1 MLFSLIEQI
10 DFFSQPIYF
19 LSMLLL
25 LIIPMLISL
34 SFHEAAHA
42 FAAYSFGD
50 DTPKKQNRLTLNP
63 MAHFD
68 TAGFIMM
75 LIVGIGWAKP
85 VMINVKNWTQFM
97 IVAIC
102 GPLSNLLFALIFA
115 ILKAVMILKLNYDGT
130 FASPLY
136 FMFDM
141 FVYINIMLALF
152 NLIPIPPMD
161 GSRVVSWLL
170 PTDDLKEKYN
180 SISPYCIAILLIG
193 FFVFKWNFLYIM
205 TIYVINH
212 LYNFL
217 GSIL

>member
-1 MLFSLIEQI
+1 MIFSLIEQI
-10 DFFSQPIYF
+10 NFFTQPIYF

-42 FAAYSFGD
+42 LAAYSFGD
-50 DTPKKQNRLTLNP
+50 NTPKEQDRLTLNP

-68 TAGFIMM
+68 MGGFLML

-85 VMINVKNWTQFM
+85 VMVNVKNWTQFM
-97 IVAIC
+97 IVSIC
-102 GPLSNLLFALIFA
+102 GPLANFLLAIIFA
-115 ILKAVMILKLNYDGT
+115 VFKAIMVLKIGYEGS

-141 FVYINIMLALF
+141 FVYVNIMLAIF

-161 GSRVVSWLL
+161 GSRVISWLL
-170 PTDDLKEKYN
+170 PNDELREKYN
-180 SISPYCIAILLIG
+180 AISPYCMAILLIG
-193 FFVFKWNFLYIM
+193 FFVFKWNFLY
-205 TIYVINH
+205 TITVFVINL
-212 LYNFL
+212 LYSFL